1 MDFNLNISTELSK
14 KPSEN
19 TSLNSFLSN
28 SVNFEDIISSLD
40 LDKDNTS
47 NDNSMDIMSLLQNL
61 ISNIKLFKE
70 IGNTDND
77 VKKEMDFI
85 INKLNNKN
93 LQLDLSDINEDKLI
107 DLIKDEFGNDFDFN
121 KIFNINKDLNLDK
134 NYKEVKSEVNLLK
147 EFSNI
152 LKSNYEIDT
161 DIKEMSKKTVEKTK
175 KSVEVDNLSTLNM
188 IEKLDDEIKSLK
200 SYEELNVSTNA
211 NKSNVVEMKPKK
223 DDKDLNILE
232 NILDKNVSAFS
243 TISNKVF
250 IQDSIA
256 NKNLPA
262 VTIRANNMA
271 DDFIKMVKYLKNNN
285 IEEIKVNI
293 NPKELG
299 DMTIKLMKDSEATKV
314 FINVSKEDTFKMLNK
329 NIGDINK
336 HLFDLGIKSK
346 DVVVTMKPN
355 AENFFS
361 DNLNQQFGKREEPRK
376 QKRNNHKQVSSI
388 EDIEEVANSQ
398 ENFNILA

>member
-1 MDFNLNISTELSK
+1 MDFNLNISTKLSK
-14 KPSEN
+14 RPSEK

-28 SVNFEDIISSLD
+28 SVDFENIISSLD

-61 ISNIKLFKE
+61 ISNMKLFKE
-70 IGNTDND
+70 IGSTDND
-77 VKKEMDFI
+77 IKKEIDFI
-85 INKLNNKN
+85 INKLNNQN
-93 LQLDLSDINEDKLI
+93 LQLGLSDINEDKLSY
-107 DLIKDEFGNDFDFN
+107 KD
-121 KIFNINKDLNLDK
+121 I
-134 NYKEVKSEVNLLK
+134 KSEVNLLK
-147 EFSNI
+147 ETSNV
-152 LKSNYEIDT
+152 LKPNHEIN
-161 DIKEMSKKTVEKTK
+161 IKQMSKKTGEKTTNP
-175 KSVEVDNLSTLNM
+175 VELDNLSTLNM
-188 IEKLDDEIKSLK
+188 IEKLDDEIKNLK
-200 SYEELNVSTNA
+200 SYEELNVSTNT
-211 NKSNVVEMKPKK
+211 NKSNVIAMKPKK

-232 NILDKNVSAFS
+232 NILDKNVSVFS
-243 TISNKVF
+243 TVSNKAF
-250 IQDSIA
+250 IQDSVA
-256 NKNLPA
+256 NKNLPV

-293 NPKELG
+293 KPKELG

-329 NIGDINK
+329 NISDINK
-336 HLFDLGIKSK
+336 HLFDLGIKAK
-346 DVVVTMKPN
+346 DVVVTMKSN
-355 AENFFS
+355 SENFFS
-361 DNLNQQFGKREEPRK
+361 DNLSQQFGKREEPRK

>member
-1 MDFNLNISTELSK
+1 MDFNLNISTKLSK
-14 KPSEN
+14 RPSEK

-28 SVNFEDIISSLD
+28 SVDFENIISSLD

-61 ISNIKLFKE
+61 ISNMKLFKE
-70 IGNTDND
+70 IGSTDND
-77 VKKEMDFI
+77 IKKEIDFI
-85 INKLNNKN
+85 INKLNNQN
-93 LQLDLSDINEDKLI
+93 LQLGLSDINEDKL
-107 DLIKDEFGNDFDFN
+107 
-121 KIFNINKDLNLDK
+121 
-134 NYKEVKSEVNLLK
+134 NYKDIKPEVNLLK
-147 EFSNI
+147 ETSNV
-152 LKSNYEIDT
+152 LKPNHEIN
-161 DIKEMSKKTVEKTK
+161 IKQMSKKTGEKTTNP
-175 KSVEVDNLSTLNM
+175 VELDNLSTLNM
-188 IEKLDDEIKSLK
+188 IEKLDDEIKNLK
-200 SYEELNVSTNA
+200 SYEELNVSTNT
-211 NKSNVVEMKPKK
+211 NKSNVIDMKPKK

-232 NILDKNVSAFS
+232 NILDKNVSVFS
-243 TISNKVF
+243 TVSNKAF
-250 IQDSIA
+250 IQDSVA
-256 NKNLPA
+256 NKNLPV

-293 NPKELG
+293 KPKELG

-329 NIGDINK
+329 NISDINK
-336 HLFDLGIKSK
+336 HLFDLGIKAK
-346 DVVVTMKPN
+346 DVVVTMKSN
-355 AENFFS
+355 SENFFS
-361 DNLNQQFGKREEPRK
+361 DNLSQQFGKREEPRK

>member
-1 MDFNLNISTELSK
+1 MDFNLNISTKLSK
-14 KPSEN
+14 RPSEK

-28 SVNFEDIISSLD
+28 SVDFENIISSLD

-61 ISNIKLFKE
+61 ISNMKLFKE
-70 IGNTDND
+70 IGSTDND
-77 VKKEMDFI
+77 IKKEIDFI
-85 INKLNNKN
+85 INKLNNQN
-93 LQLDLSDINEDKLI
+93 LQLGLSDINEDKL
-107 DLIKDEFGNDFDFN
+107 
-121 KIFNINKDLNLDK
+121 
-134 NYKEVKSEVNLLK
+134 NYKDIKPEVNLLK
-147 EFSNI
+147 ETSNV
-152 LKSNYEIDT
+152 LKPNHEIN
-161 DIKEMSKKTVEKTK
+161 IKQMSKKTGEKTTNP
-175 KSVEVDNLSTLNM
+175 VELDNLRTLNM
-188 IEKLDDEIKSLK
+188 IEKLDDEIKNLK
-200 SYEELNVSTNA
+200 SYEELNVSTNT
-211 NKSNVVEMKPKK
+211 NKSNVIDMKPKK

-232 NILDKNVSAFS
+232 NILDKNVSIFS
-243 TISNKVF
+243 TVSNRAF
-250 IQDSIA
+250 IQDSVA
-256 NKNLPA
+256 NKNLPV

-293 NPKELG
+293 KPKELG

-329 NIGDINK
+329 NISDINK
-336 HLFDLGIKSK
+336 HLFDLGIKAK
-346 DVVVTMKPN
+346 DVVVTMKSN
-355 AENFFS
+355 SENFFS
-361 DNLNQQFGKREEPRK
+361 DNLSQQFGKREEPRK

>member
-1 MDFNLNISTELSK
+1 MDFNLNISTKLSK
-14 KPSEN
+14 RPSEK

-28 SVNFEDIISSLD
+28 SVDFENIISSLD

-61 ISNIKLFKE
+61 ISNMKLFKE
-70 IGNTDND
+70 IGSTDND
-77 VKKEMDFI
+77 IKKEIDFI
-85 INKLNNKN
+85 INKLNNQN
-93 LQLDLSDINEDKLI
+93 LQLGLSDINEDKL
-107 DLIKDEFGNDFDFN
+107 
-121 KIFNINKDLNLDK
+121 
-134 NYKEVKSEVNLLK
+134 NYKDIKPEVNLLK
-147 EFSNI
+147 ETSNV
-152 LKSNYEIDT
+152 LKPNHEIN
-161 DIKEMSKKTVEKTK
+161 IKQMSKKTGEKTTNP
-175 KSVEVDNLSTLNM
+175 VELDNLSTLNM
-188 IEKLDDEIKSLK
+188 IEKLDDEIKNLK
-200 SYEELNVSTNA
+200 SYEELNVSTNT
-211 NKSNVVEMKPKK
+211 NKSNVIDMKPKK

-232 NILDKNVSAFS
+232 NILDKNVSIFS
-243 TISNKVF
+243 TVSNRAF
-250 IQDSIA
+250 IQDSVA
-256 NKNLPA
+256 NKNLPV

-329 NIGDINK
+329 NISDINK
-336 HLFDLGIKSK
+336 HLFDLGIKAK
-346 DVVVTMKPN
+346 DVVVTMKSN
-355 AENFFS
+355 SENFFS
-361 DNLNQQFGKREEPRK
+361 DNLSQQFGKREEPRK

>member
-1 MDFNLNISTELSK
+1 MDFNLNISTKLSK
-14 KPSEN
+14 RPSEK

-28 SVNFEDIISSLD
+28 SVDFENIISSLD

-61 ISNIKLFKE
+61 ISNMKLFKE
-70 IGNTDND
+70 IGSTDND
-77 VKKEMDFI
+77 IKKEIDFI
-85 INKLNNKN
+85 INKLNNQN
-93 LQLDLSDINEDKLI
+93 LQLGLSDINEDKL
-107 DLIKDEFGNDFDFN
+107 
-121 KIFNINKDLNLDK
+121 
-134 NYKEVKSEVNLLK
+134 NYKDIKPEVNLLK
-147 EFSNI
+147 ETSNV
-152 LKSNYEIDT
+152 LKPNHEIN
-161 DIKEMSKKTVEKTK
+161 IKQMSKKTGEKTTNP
-175 KSVEVDNLSTLNM
+175 VELDNLSTLNM
-188 IEKLDDEIKSLK
+188 IEKLDDEIKNLK
-200 SYEELNVSTNA
+200 SYEELNVSTNT
-211 NKSNVVEMKPKK
+211 NKSNVIDMKPKK

-232 NILDKNVSAFS
+232 NILDKNVSIFS
-243 TISNKVF
+243 TVSNRAF
-250 IQDSIA
+250 IQDSVA
-256 NKNLPA
+256 NKNLPV

-293 NPKELG
+293 KPKELG

-329 NIGDINK
+329 NISDINK
-336 HLFDLGIKSK
+336 HLFDLGIKAK
-346 DVVVTMKPN
+346 DVVVTMKSN
-355 AENFFS
+355 SENFFS
-361 DNLNQQFGKREEPRK
+361 DNLSQQFGKREEPRK

>member
-1 MDFNLNISTELSK
+1 MDFNLNISTKLSK
-14 KPSEN
+14 RPSEK

-28 SVNFEDIISSLD
+28 SVDFENIISSLD

-61 ISNIKLFKE
+61 ISNMKLFKE
-70 IGNTDND
+70 IGSTDND
-77 VKKEMDFI
+77 IKKEIDFI
-85 INKLNNKN
+85 INKLNNQN
-93 LQLDLSDINEDKLI
+93 LQLGLSDINEDKL
-107 DLIKDEFGNDFDFN
+107 
-121 KIFNINKDLNLDK
+121 
-134 NYKEVKSEVNLLK
+134 NYKDIKPEVNLLK
-147 EFSNI
+147 ETSNV
-152 LKSNYEIDT
+152 LKPNHEIN
-161 DIKEMSKKTVEKTK
+161 IKQMSKKTGEKTTNP
-175 KSVEVDNLSTLNM
+175 VELDNLSTLNM
-188 IEKLDDEIKSLK
+188 IEKLDDEIKNLK
-200 SYEELNVSTNA
+200 SYEELNVSTNT
-211 NKSNVVEMKPKK
+211 NKSNVIDMKPKK

-232 NILDKNVSAFS
+232 NILDKNVSVFS
-243 TISNKVF
+243 TVSNRAF
-250 IQDSIA
+250 IQDSVA
-256 NKNLPA
+256 NKNLPV

-293 NPKELG
+293 KPKELG

-329 NIGDINK
+329 NISDINK
-336 HLFDLGIKSK
+336 HLFDLGIKAK
-346 DVVVTMKPN
+346 DVVVTMKSN
-355 AENFFS
+355 SENFFS
-361 DNLNQQFGKREEPRK
+361 DNLSQQFGKREEPRK

>member
-14 KPSEN
+14 RPSEK
-19 TSLNSFLSN
+19 TSSNSFLSN
-28 SVNFEDIISSLD
+28 SVDFEDIISSLD
-40 LDKDNTS
+40 LDKGNTS

-61 ISNIKLFKE
+61 IFNMKLFKE
-70 IGNTDND
+70 IGSTDND
-77 VKKEMDFI
+77 IKKEMDFI
-85 INKLNNKN
+85 INKLNNQN

-121 KIFNINKDLNLDK
+121 KIFNMDNNVNLDK
-134 NYKEVKSEVNLLK
+134 NDKPIKPEVNLLK
-147 EFSNI
+147 ETSNL
-152 LKSNYEIDT
+152 LKPNHEIN
-161 DIKEMSKKTVEKTK
+161 IKQMSKKTGEKTT
-175 KSVEVDNLSTLNM
+175 SPVELDNLSTLNM

-211 NKSNVVEMKPKK
+211 NKSNVVDMKPKK

-232 NILDKNVSAFS
+232 NILDKNISVFS
-243 TISNKVF
+243 TVSNKTF
-250 IQDSIA
+250 IQDSVA
-256 NKNLPA
+256 NKNLPV

-293 NPKELG
+293 KPKELG
-299 DMTIKLMKDSEATKV
+299 DMTIKLMKDSEATKI

-329 NIGDINK
+329 NISDINK
-336 HLFDLGIKSK
+336 HLFDLGIKAK
-346 DVVVTMKPN
+346 DVVVTMKSN
-355 AENFFS
+355 TEGFFS

>member
-1 MDFNLNISTELSK
+1 MDFNLNISTKLSK
-14 KPSEN
+14 RPSEK

-28 SVNFEDIISSLD
+28 SVDFENIISSLD

-61 ISNIKLFKE
+61 ISNMKLFKE
-70 IGNTDND
+70 IGSTDND
-77 VKKEMDFI
+77 IKKEMDFI
-85 INKLNNKN
+85 INKLNNQN
-93 LQLDLSDINEDKLI
+93 LQLGLSDINEDKL
-107 DLIKDEFGNDFDFN
+107 
-121 KIFNINKDLNLDK
+121 
-134 NYKEVKSEVNLLK
+134 NYKDIKPEVNLLK
-147 EFSNI
+147 ETSNV
-152 LKSNYEIDT
+152 LKPNHEIN
-161 DIKEMSKKTVEKTK
+161 IKQMSKKTGEKTTNP
-175 KSVEVDNLSTLNM
+175 VELDNLSTLNM
-188 IEKLDDEIKSLK
+188 IEKLDDEIKNLK
-200 SYEELNVSTNA
+200 SYEELNVSTNT
-211 NKSNVVEMKPKK
+211 NKSNVIDMKPKK

-232 NILDKNVSAFS
+232 NILDKNVSIFS
-243 TISNKVF
+243 TVSNRAF
-250 IQDSIA
+250 IQDSVA
-256 NKNLPA
+256 NKNLPV

-293 NPKELG
+293 KPKELG

-329 NIGDINK
+329 NISDINK
-336 HLFDLGIKSK
+336 HLFDLGIKAK
-346 DVVVTMKPN
+346 DVVVTMKSN
-355 AENFFS
+355 SENFFS
-361 DNLNQQFGKREEPRK
+361 DNLSQQFGKREEPRK

>member
-14 KPSEN
+14 RPSEK
-19 TSLNSFLSN
+19 TSSNSFLSN
-28 SVNFEDIISSLD
+28 SVDFEDIISSLD
-40 LDKDNTS
+40 LDKGNTS

-61 ISNIKLFKE
+61 ISNMKLFKE
-70 IGNTDND
+70 IGSTDND
-77 VKKEMDFI
+77 IKKEMDFI
-85 INKLNNKN
+85 INKLNNQN
-93 LQLDLSDINEDKLI
+93 LQLGLSDINEDKLI

-121 KIFNINKDLNLDK
+121 KIFNMDNNVNLDK
-134 NYKEVKSEVNLLK
+134 NDKDIKPEVNLLK
-147 EFSNI
+147 ETSNV
-152 LKSNYEIDT
+152 LKLNHEINM
-161 DIKEMSKKTVEKTK
+161 KQMSKKTGEKTTNP
-175 KSVEVDNLSTLNM
+175 VELDNLSTLNM
-188 IEKLDDEIKSLK
+188 IEKLDDEIKNLK
-200 SYEELNVSTNA
+200 SYEELNVSTNT
-211 NKSNVVEMKPKK
+211 NKSNVIDMKPKK

-232 NILDKNVSAFS
+232 NILDKNVSVFS
-243 TISNKVF
+243 TVSNKAF
-250 IQDSIA
+250 IQDSVA
-256 NKNLPA
+256 NKNLPV

-293 NPKELG
+293 KPKELG

-329 NIGDINK
+329 NISDINK
-336 HLFDLGIKSK
+336 HLFDLGIKAK
-346 DVVVTMKPN
+346 DVVVTMKSN
-355 AENFFS
+355 SENFFS
-361 DNLNQQFGKREEPRK
+361 DNLSQQFGKREEPRK

>member
-1 MDFNLNISTELSK
+1 MDFNLNISTKLSK
-14 KPSEN
+14 RPSEK

-28 SVNFEDIISSLD
+28 SVDFENIISSLD

-61 ISNIKLFKE
+61 ISNMKLFKE
-70 IGNTDND
+70 IGSTDND
-77 VKKEMDFI
+77 IKKEIDFI
-85 INKLNNKN
+85 INKLNNQN
-93 LQLDLSDINEDKLI
+93 LQLGLSDINEDKL
-107 DLIKDEFGNDFDFN
+107 
-121 KIFNINKDLNLDK
+121 
-134 NYKEVKSEVNLLK
+134 NYKDIKPEVNLLK
-147 EFSNI
+147 ETSNV
-152 LKSNYEIDT
+152 LKPNHEIN
-161 DIKEMSKKTVEKTK
+161 IKQMSKKTGEKTTNP
-175 KSVEVDNLSTLNM
+175 VELDNLSTLNM
-188 IEKLDDEIKSLK
+188 IEKLDDEIKNLK
-200 SYEELNVSTNA
+200 SYEELNVSTNT
-211 NKSNVVEMKPKK
+211 NKSNVIDMKPKK

-232 NILDKNVSAFS
+232 NILDKNVSIFS
-243 TISNKVF
+243 TVSNRAF
-250 IQDSIA
+250 IQDSVA
-256 NKNLPA
+256 NKNLPV

-293 NPKELG
+293 KPKELG

-329 NIGDINK
+329 NISDINK
-336 HLFDLGIKSK
+336 HLFDLGIKAK
-346 DVVVTMKPN
+346 YVVVTMKSN
-355 AENFFS
+355 SENFFS
-361 DNLNQQFGKREEPRK
+361 DNLSQQFGKREEPRK

>member
-1 MDFNLNISTELSK
+1 MDFNLNISTKLSK
-14 KPSEN
+14 RPSEK

-28 SVNFEDIISSLD
+28 SVDFENIISSLD

-61 ISNIKLFKE
+61 ISNMKLFKE
-70 IGNTDND
+70 IGSTDND
-77 VKKEMDFI
+77 IKKEIDFI
-85 INKLNNKN
+85 INKLNNQN
-93 LQLDLSDINEDKLI
+93 LQLGLSDINEDKL
-107 DLIKDEFGNDFDFN
+107 
-121 KIFNINKDLNLDK
+121 
-134 NYKEVKSEVNLLK
+134 NYKDIKPEVNLLK
-147 EFSNI
+147 ETSNV
-152 LKSNYEIDT
+152 LKPNHEIN
-161 DIKEMSKKTVEKTK
+161 IKQMSKKTGEKTTNPA
-175 KSVEVDNLSTLNM
+175 ELDNLSTLNM
-188 IEKLDDEIKSLK
+188 IEKLDDEIKNLK
-200 SYEELNVSTNA
+200 SYEELNVSTNT
-211 NKSNVVEMKPKK
+211 NKSNVIDMKPKK

-232 NILDKNVSAFS
+232 NILDKNVSVFS
-243 TISNKVF
+243 TVSNKAF
-250 IQDSIA
+250 IQDSVA
-256 NKNLPA
+256 NKNLPV

-293 NPKELG
+293 KPKELG

-329 NIGDINK
+329 NISDINK
-336 HLFDLGIKSK
+336 HLFDLGIKAK
-346 DVVVTMKPN
+346 DVVVTMKSN
-355 AENFFS
+355 LENFFS
-361 DNLNQQFGKREEPRK
+361 DNLSQQFGKREEPRK

>member
-1 MDFNLNISTELSK
+1 MDFNLNISTKLSK
-14 KPSEN
+14 RPSEK

-28 SVNFEDIISSLD
+28 SVDFENIISSLD

-61 ISNIKLFKE
+61 ISNMKLFKE
-70 IGNTDND
+70 IGSTDND
-77 VKKEMDFI
+77 IKKEIDFI
-85 INKLNNKN
+85 INKLNNQN
-93 LQLDLSDINEDKLI
+93 LQLGLSDINEDKL
-107 DLIKDEFGNDFDFN
+107 
-121 KIFNINKDLNLDK
+121 
-134 NYKEVKSEVNLLK
+134 NYKDIKPEVNLLK
-147 EFSNI
+147 ETSNV
-152 LKSNYEIDT
+152 LKPNHEIN
-161 DIKEMSKKTVEKTK
+161 IKQMSKKTGEKTTNP
-175 KSVEVDNLSTLNM
+175 VELDNLSTLNM
-188 IEKLDDEIKSLK
+188 IEKLDDEIKNLK
-200 SYEELNVSTNA
+200 SYEELNVSTNT
-211 NKSNVVEMKPKK
+211 NKSNVIDMKPKK

-232 NILDKNVSAFS
+232 NILDKNVSIFS
-243 TISNKVF
+243 IVSNRAF
-250 IQDSIA
+250 IQDSVA
-256 NKNLPA
+256 NKNLPV

-293 NPKELG
+293 KPKELG

-329 NIGDINK
+329 NISDINK
-336 HLFDLGIKSK
+336 HLFDLGIKAK
-346 DVVVTMKPN
+346 DVVVTMKSN
-355 AENFFS
+355 SENFFS
-361 DNLNQQFGKREEPRK
+361 DNLSQQFGKREEPRK

>member
-1 MDFNLNISTELSK
+1 MDFNLNISTKLSK
-14 KPSEN
+14 RPSEK

-28 SVNFEDIISSLD
+28 SVDFENIISSLD

-61 ISNIKLFKE
+61 ISNMKLFKE
-70 IGNTDND
+70 IGSTDND
-77 VKKEMDFI
+77 IKKEIDFI
-85 INKLNNKN
+85 INKLNNQN
-93 LQLDLSDINEDKLI
+93 LQLGLSDINEDKLSY
-107 DLIKDEFGNDFDFN
+107 KD
-121 KIFNINKDLNLDK
+121 I
-134 NYKEVKSEVNLLK
+134 KSEVNLLK
-147 EFSNI
+147 ETSNV
-152 LKSNYEIDT
+152 LKPNHEIN
-161 DIKEMSKKTVEKTK
+161 IKQMSKKTGEKTTNPI
-175 KSVEVDNLSTLNM
+175 ELDNLSTLNM
-188 IEKLDDEIKSLK
+188 IEKLDDEIKNLK
-200 SYEELNVSTNA
+200 SYEELNVSTNT
-211 NKSNVVEMKPKK
+211 NKSNVIAMKPKK

-232 NILDKNVSAFS
+232 NILDKNVSVFS
-243 TISNKVF
+243 TVSNKAF
-250 IQDSIA
+250 IQDSVA
-256 NKNLPA
+256 NKNLPV

-293 NPKELG
+293 KPKELG

-329 NIGDINK
+329 NISDINK
-336 HLFDLGIKSK
+336 HLFDLGIKAK
-346 DVVVTMKPN
+346 DVVVTMKSN
-355 AENFFS
+355 SENFFS
-361 DNLNQQFGKREEPRK
+361 DNLSQQFGKREEPRK